1 MAKTN
6 YHIFVENGKVG
17 LKDAAGRVVQFAVYD
32 SINFT
37 DANTPICVCRDGK
50 WGLADVNGWTIV
62 DRIKQQRNKFP
73 KRKLSKFS
81 RKAVIQ
87 LF

>member
-6 YHIFVENGKVG
+6 YHILVENGKVG
-17 LKDAAGRVVQFAVYD
+17 LKDAAGRVVLFAVYD
-32 SINFT
+32 AINFT
-37 DANTPICVCRDGK
+37 DTKTPICVYRDGK

-62 DRIKQQRNKFP
+62 DRIKLQRNKFQ

>member
-1 MAKTN
+1 MTKTD

-17 LKDAAGRVVQFAVYD
+17 LKDAMDRIVLFAVYD
-32 SINFT
+32 GINFT
-37 DANTPICVCRDGK
+37 DAKTPICVCRDGK
-50 WGLADVNGWTIV
+50 WGLADVNGWTIA
-62 DRIKQQRNKFP
+62 DRIKLQRNKFQ

>member
-1 MAKTN
+1 MAKTD

-17 LKDAAGRVVQFAVYD
+17 LKDAADRVVLFAVYD
-32 SINFT
+32 GISFT
-37 DANTPICVCRDGK
+37 DAKTPVCVYRDGK

-62 DRIKQQRNKFP
+62 DRIKLQRNKFP